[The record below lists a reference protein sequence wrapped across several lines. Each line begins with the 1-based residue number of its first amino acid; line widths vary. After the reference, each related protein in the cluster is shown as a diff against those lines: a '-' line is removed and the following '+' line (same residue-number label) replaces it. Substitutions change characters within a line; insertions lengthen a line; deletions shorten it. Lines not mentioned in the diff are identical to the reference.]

1 MLHYM
6 TVSTNN
12 INLIKEIRMKKY
24 IIPATIAA
32 TLCSGTALMAGDG
45 SDEAGF
51 VAPPH
56 EKKLPSAPPRTSS
69 SAETYIAGG
78 CITPMSRTESK
89 KPPTPPVLVTKIKQ

>member
-1 MLHYM
+1 MYC
-6 TVSTNN
+6 
-12 INLIKEIRMKKY
+12 KR
-24 IIPATIAA
+24 A
-32 TLCSGTALMAGDG
+32 TLVLTLMAGTTLATGDG

-89 KPPTPPVLVTKIKQ
+89 KPPTPPVLVTKIKE